1 MRIRR
6 FTAPGVQAALRQVKT
21 ALGDEAV
28 ILETTESGGLVT
40 VTAGMEE
47 EDVSGQHDLAGE
59 VRELAGLVGQLLEDR
74 RAEGGA
80 DLPPELRALHG
91 TLARQGVDGMIAAA
105 LVRETGTLLARGRS
119 LDAAL
124 ASVLAAPV
132 PTRPDARV
140 RLFVGPPGDGKTT
153 TIAKLAAQEVRAG
166 RRVALVGTDTY
177 RVGAAAE
184 LDAFG
189 RALDVPVRH
198 APTPAALVG
207 ALSELVDAD
216 RVLVDTAGACARQ
229 GEALHELRGLVCAAG
244 PDAGRTLVASA
255 STAHQIASQICLAYG
270 VLAPDACILT
280 KLDAAPA
287 GPWLG
292 LLWRS
297 GLGISHLASGRRIP
311 DDLEPATPE
320 WLARCL
326 LAA

>member
-6 FTAPGVQAALRQVKT
+6 FTAPGVQAALRQVK
-21 ALGDEAV
+21 AMLGDEAV

-47 EDVSGQHDLAGE
+47 EDVPGQHDLAGE
-59 VRELAGLVGQLLEDR
+59 VRELAGLVGQLLHER
-74 RAEGGA
+74 RADGPDE
-80 DLPPELRALHG
+80 LPPELRALHG

-105 LVRETGTLLARGRS
+105 LVRETGALLARGRP

-132 PTRPDARV
+132 PARPDARV

-153 TIAKLAAQEVRAG
+153 TIAKLAAHERRAG

-177 RVGAAAE
+177 RVGATAE

-189 RALDVPVRH
+189 RALGVPVMH
-198 APTPAALVG
+198 APTPAALVA
-207 ALSELVDAD
+207 ALTTLLDAD
-216 RVLVDTAGACARQ
+216 RILVDTAGACAGQ
-229 GEALHELRGLVCAAG
+229 GDALRELRALVDAAG

-255 STAHQIASQICLAYG
+255 STAHPIASQICLAYG

-292 LLWRS
+292 LLWRQ

-311 DDLEPATPE
+311 DDLAPATPE